1 MSYGHGRPILLR
13 RCKQLRKTASSRH
26 VTQASPK
33 KSLSSRA
40 VFALRRDWQLYVFMI
55 LPVLYILIFKYYPMT
70 GLQLAFRNYRA
81 RDGLYGSEWIW
92 FDNFIKF
99 FKSYQFSRTLR
110 NTLVLSAYTLVC
122 DTIIPISFALILN
135 CVEKPRFK
143 KISQTIVTLP
153 HFISVVVLI
162 GIVMQVL
169 NSRTG
174 LYGILYE
181 SITGEYPADIFGKL
195 GAFRHVYVWSG
206 VWQNFGWNAI
216 IYIATLAGVDAGL
229 HEAAQLD
236 GASRFQRVLHVD
248 LPHIMPTVITLTI
261 MNIGKLMSLGY
272 EKALLLQ
279 NSLNLEY
286 SELISTYVYRVG
298 LSGEVRSD
306 FSYATAID
314 FFNAIVNLILIIVA
328 NKASKK
334 ISDTSL
340 W

>member
-1 MSYGHGRPILLR
+1 M
-13 RCKQLRKTASSRH
+13 RKTASTTIAAPTLREK
-26 VTQASPK
+26 P
-33 KSLSSRA
+33 LGRRILL
-40 VFALRRDWQLYVFMI
+40 ALRRDWQLYAFML
-55 LPVLYILIFKYYPMT
+55 LPIIYILIFKYYPMT
-70 GLQLAFRNYRA
+70 GLQLGFRKYRA
-81 RDGLYGSEWIW
+81 KDGLYGSEWIW
-92 FDNFIKF
+92 FDNFIRF
-99 FKSYQFSRTLR
+99 FKSYQFSRTLK
-110 NTLVLSAYTLVC
+110 NTLILSAYQLICNTF
-122 DTIIPISFALILN
+122 IPIAFALTLN
-135 CVEKPRFK
+135 CVEKPKFK
-143 KISQTIVTLP
+143 KITQTIVTLP
-153 HFISVVVLI
+153 HFVSVVVLI

-181 SITGEYPADIFGKL
+181 SVIGEYPTDIFSQL
-195 GAFRHVYVWSG
+195 GSFRHVFVWSG
-206 VWQNFGWNAI
+206 VWQNFGWSSI
-216 IYIATLAGVDAGL
+216 IYIATLSGVDGGL

-248 LPHIMPTVITLTI
+248 LPHILPTAITLTI

-314 FFNAIVNLILIIVA
+314 CFNAVVNLILIILA
-328 NKASKK
+328 NRASKK
-334 ISDTSL
+334 VSDTSL

>member
-1 MSYGHGRPILLR
+1 MDAQHSMEV
-13 RCKQLRKTASSRH
+13 QSVRKTASPTTAPSL
-26 VTQASPK
+26 QK
-33 KSLSSRA
+33 KTLGRRILLALS
-40 VFALRRDWQLYVFMI
+40 RDWQLYVFML
-55 LPVLYILIFKYYPMT
+55 LPIVYILIFKYYPMT
-70 GLQLAFRNYRA
+70 GLQLAFRKYKA
-81 RDGLYGSEWIW
+81 KDGLYGSEWIW

-99 FKSYQFSRTLR
+99 FESYQFSRTLK
-110 NTLVLSAYTLVC
+110 N
-122 DTIIPISFALILN
+122 TIILSLYQLTCNTVIPIAFALTLN
-135 CVEKPRFK
+135 CIERPKFK
-143 KISQTIVTLP
+143 KITQTIVTLP

-169 NSRTG
+169 NSRIG

-181 SITGEYPADIFGKL
+181 SLTGEYPEDIF
-195 GAFRHVYVWSG
+195 ANVNSFRHIYVWSG
-206 VWQNFGWNAI
+206 IWQNFGWSSI
-216 IYIATLAGVDAGL
+216 IYIATLSGVDGGL

-236 GASRFQRVLHVD
+236 GASRFQRAIHVD
-248 LPHIMPTVITLTI
+248 LPHILPTVITLTI

-279 NSLNLEY
+279 NSLNLEH

-306 FSYATAID
+306 LSYATAID
-314 FFNAIVNLILIIVA
+314 FFNAVVNLTLIILA
-328 NKASKK
+328 NRASKK

>member
-1 MSYGHGRPILLR
+1 MDAQFTMEVQPV
-13 RCKQLRKTASSRH
+13 RKTASPPNAAPTLYR
-26 VTQASPK
+26 
-33 KSLSSRA
+33 KSLGTR
-40 VFALRRDWQLYVFMI
+40 VLLALKRDWQLYVFML
-55 LPVLYILIFKYYPMT
+55 LPVVYLLIFKYYPMT
-70 GLQLAFRNYRA
+70 GLQLAFRKYRA

-99 FKSYQFSRTLR
+99 FESYQFSRTLK
-110 NTLVLSAYTLVC
+110 NTIILSAYTLIC
-122 DTIIPISFALILN
+122 NTIIPIAFALTLN
-135 CVEKPRFK
+135 CVEKPKFK
-143 KISQTIVTLP
+143 KITQTIVTLP

-174 LYGILYE
+174 IYGILYE
-181 SITGEYPADIFGKL
+181 SLTGQYPEDIFGQL
-195 GAFRHVYVWSG
+195 GSFRHVYVWSG
-206 VWQNFGWNAI
+206 VWQSFGWNAI
-216 IYIATLAGVDAGL
+216 IYIATLSGVDAGL

-236 GASRFQRVLHVD
+236 GASRFKRVLHVD
-248 LPHIMPTVITLTI
+248 LPHIMPTAITLTI

-279 NSLNLEY
+279 NSLNLEH

-306 FSYATAID
+306 FSFATAID
-314 FFNAIVNLILIIVA
+314 FFNAVVNLILIVVA

-334 ISDTSL
+334 VSDTSL

>member
-1 MSYGHGRPILLR
+1 
-13 RCKQLRKTASSRH
+13 
-26 VTQASPK
+26 
-33 KSLSSRA
+33 
-40 VFALRRDWQLYVFMI
+40 
-55 LPVLYILIFKYYPMT
+55 MT
-70 GLQLAFRNYRA
+70 GLQLGFRNYKA

-99 FKSYQFSRTLR
+99 FQSYQFSRTLK
-110 NTLVLSAYTLVC
+110 NTIILSLYTLVC
-122 DTIIPISFALILN
+122 NTIIPIAFALTLN

-143 KISQTIVTLP
+143 KVTQSIVTLP
-153 HFISVVVLI
+153 HFISVVVLV
-162 GIVMQVL
+162 GIVMQVF

-174 LYGILYE
+174 IYGILYE
-181 SITGEYPADIFGKL
+181 SLTGHYPEDIFGKL
-195 GAFRHVYVWSG
+195 KSFRHVYVWSG
-206 VWQNFGWNAI
+206 VWQSFGWNAI

-236 GASRFQRVLHVD
+236 GASRFKRVLHVD
-248 LPHIMPTVITLTI
+248 LPHIMPTIITLTI

-279 NSLNLEY
+279 NSLNLEH

-314 FFNAIVNLILIIVA
+314 FFNAVVNLILIVMA
-328 NKASKK
+328 NRVSKK
-334 ISDTSL
+334 VSDTSL

>member
-1 MSYGHGRPILLR
+1 MI
-13 RCKQLRKTASSRH
+13 
-26 VTQASPK
+26 
-33 KSLSSRA
+33 
-40 VFALRRDWQLYVFMI
+40 FALRRDWQLYVFMI
-55 LPVLYILIFKYYPMT
+55 LPVLYLLIFKYYPMT
-70 GLQLAFRNYRA
+70 GLQLAFRNYKA

-99 FKSYQFSRTLR
+99 FESYQFSRTLR
-110 NTLVLSAYTLVC
+110 NTIILSAYTLIC
-122 DTIIPISFALILN
+122 NTLIPITFALVLN
-135 CVEKPRFK
+135 CIEKPKFK
-143 KISQTIVTLP
+143 KITQTIVTLP
-153 HFISVVVLI
+153 HFISVVVLV
-162 GIVMQVL
+162 GIFMQVL
-169 NSRTG
+169 NSRVG
-174 LYGILYE
+174 IYGIIYE
-181 SITGEYPADIFGKL
+181 AITGTYPEDIFGKL

-206 VWQNFGWNAI
+206 VWQSFGWNAI
-216 IYIATLAGVDAGL
+216 IYIATLSGVDAGL

-248 LPHIMPTVITLTI
+248 LPHIMPTAITLTI

-314 FFNAIVNLILIIVA
+314 FFNAVVNLILIVVA

-334 ISDTSL
+334 VSDTSL

>member
-1 MSYGHGRPILLR
+1 M
-13 RCKQLRKTASSRH
+13 RKTASPTIAAPTLR
-26 VTQASPK
+26 K
-33 KSLSSRA
+33 KSLGRRILL
-40 VFALRRDWQLYVFMI
+40 ALQRDWQLYALLL
-55 LPVLYILIFKYYPMT
+55 LPILYILIFKYYPMT
-70 GLQLAFRNYRA
+70 GLQLAFRKYRA
-81 RDGLYGSEWIW
+81 KDGLYGSEWVW
-92 FDNFIKF
+92 FDNFIRF
-99 FKSYQFSRTLR
+99 FGSYQFSRTLK
-110 NTLVLSAYTLVC
+110 NTIILSAYQLICNTV
-122 DTIIPISFALILN
+122 IPIAFALTLN
-135 CVEKPRFK
+135 CIEKPRFK
-143 KISQTIVTLP
+143 KITQTIVTLP

-169 NSRTG
+169 NSRIG

-181 SITGEYPADIFGKL
+181 SLTGEYPKDIFGQL
-195 GAFRHVYVWSG
+195 GSFRHIFVWSG
-206 VWQNFGWNAI
+206 IWQNFGWSAI
-216 IYIATLAGVDAGL
+216 IYIATLSGVDSGL

-248 LPHIMPTVITLTI
+248 LPHILPTAITLTI

-279 NSLNLEY
+279 NSLNLEH

-314 FFNAIVNLILIIVA
+314 FFNAVVNLILIIVA

-334 ISDTSL
+334 VSDTSL

>member
-1 MSYGHGRPILLR
+1 MCYGHGHPHLPW
-13 RCKQLRKTASSRH
+13 RCNHLRKTASPPKQAPALGKKALGSR
-26 VTQASPK
+26 VI
-33 KSLSSRA
+33 
-40 VFALRRDWQLYVFMI
+40 FALRRDWQLYLFMI
-55 LPVLYILIFKYYPMT
+55 LPVIYILIFKYGPMT
-70 GLQLAFRNYRA
+70 GLQLAFRNYKA
-81 RDGLYGSEWIW
+81 KDGLYGSEWIW

-99 FKSYQFSRTLR
+99 FESYQFSRTLK
-110 NTLVLSAYTLVC
+110 NTIILSAYTLIC
-122 DTIIPISFALILN
+122 NTIIPITFALILN
-135 CVEKPRFK
+135 CVEMPRFK
-143 KISQTIVTLP
+143 KITQTIVTLP

-181 SITGEYPADIFGKL
+181 SITGKYPEDIFGQL
-195 GAFRHVYVWSG
+195 GSFRHVYVWSG
-206 VWQNFGWNAI
+206 VWQSFGWNAI
-216 IYIATLAGVDAGL
+216 IYIATLSGVDNGL

-248 LPHIMPTVITLTI
+248 LPHIMPTAITLTI

-286 SELISTYVYRVG
+286 SELISAYVYRVG

-306 FSYATAID
+306 FAYATAID
-314 FFNAIVNLILIIVA
+314 FFNAIINLILIVVA
-328 NKASKK
+328 NRASKK
-334 ISDTSL
+334 VSDTSL

>member
-1 MSYGHGRPILLR
+1 M
-13 RCKQLRKTASSRH
+13 RKTASPEKAAP
-26 VTQASPK
+26 TLYK
-33 KSLSSRA
+33 KSLGTRL
-40 VFALRRDWQLYVFMI
+40 VLALKRDWQLYLFML
-55 LPVLYILIFKYYPMT
+55 LPILYILIFKYYPMT
-70 GLQLAFRNYRA
+70 GLQLAFRKYRA

-99 FKSYQFSRTLR
+99 FESYQFTRTLK
-110 NTLVLSAYTLVC
+110 NTINLSAYQLICSTV
-122 DTIIPISFALILN
+122 IPIAFALTLN

-143 KISQTIVTLP
+143 KITQTIVTLP

-169 NSRTG
+169 NSRVG
-174 LYGILYE
+174 LYGIIYE
-181 SITGEYPADIFGKL
+181 RLTGQYPDDIF
-195 GAFRHVYVWSG
+195 ANVDSFRHVYVWSG
-206 VWQNFGWNAI
+206 IWQNFGWSAI
-216 IYIATLAGVDAGL
+216 IYIATLSGVDSGL

-248 LPHIMPTVITLTI
+248 LPHILPTAITLSI

-279 NSLNLEY
+279 NSLNLEQ

-314 FFNAIVNLILIIVA
+314 FFNAVVNLILIIVA
-328 NKASKK
+328 NRASKK
-334 ISDTSL
+334 VSDTSL

>member
-1 MSYGHGRPILLR
+1 MDAQLSMEVRPV
-13 RCKQLRKTASSRH
+13 RKTASPPTSAP
-26 VTQASPK
+26 TLQK
-33 KSLSSRA
+33 KSLGRRILL
-40 VFALRRDWQLYVFMI
+40 ALRRDWQLYAFMS
-55 LPVLYILIFKYYPMT
+55 LPVLYILIFKYFPMT
-70 GLQLAFRNYRA
+70 GLQLAFRKYKPK
-81 RDGLYGSEWIW
+81 DGLYGSEWVW
-92 FDNFIKF
+92 FDNFVKF
-99 FKSYQFSRTLR
+99 FESYQFERTLK
-110 NTLVLSAYTLVC
+110 NTLILSAYQLTC
-122 DTIIPISFALILN
+122 NTFIPIAFALTLN
-135 CVEKPRFK
+135 CIEMPRFK
-143 KISQTIVTLP
+143 KITQTIVTLP

-169 NSRTG
+169 NSRIG

-181 SITGEYPADIFGKL
+181 SITGRYPDDIF
-195 GAFRHVYVWSG
+195 ADVNSFRHVYVWSG
-206 VWQNFGWNAI
+206 VWQNFGWSSI
-216 IYIATLAGVDAGL
+216 IYIATLSGVDGGL

-236 GASRFQRVLHVD
+236 GASRFKRVLHVD
-248 LPHIMPTVITLTI
+248 LPHIMPTAITLAI

-279 NSLNLEY
+279 NSLNLEH

-314 FFNAIVNLILIIVA
+314 FFNAVVNLILIIVA

-334 ISDTSL
+334 VADTSL

>member
-1 MSYGHGRPILLR
+1 
-13 RCKQLRKTASSRH
+13 
-26 VTQASPK
+26 
-33 KSLSSRA
+33 
-40 VFALRRDWQLYVFMI
+40 MI
-55 LPVLYILIFKYYPMT
+55 LPVLYILIFKYGPMT
-70 GLQLAFRNYRA
+70 GLQLAFRNYKA
-81 RDGLYGSEWIW
+81 KDGLYGSEWIW

-110 NTLVLSAYTLVC
+110 NTIVLSVYTLTCNTV
-122 DTIIPISFALILN
+122 IPITFALILN

-143 KISQTIVTLP
+143 KITQTIVTLP
-153 HFISVVVLI
+153 HFISVVVLV
-162 GIVMQVL
+162 GIFMQIL
-169 NSRTG
+169 NSRVG
-174 LYGILYE
+174 IYGIIYE
-181 SITGEYPADIFGKL
+181 AITGTYPEDIFGKL
-195 GAFRHVYVWSG
+195 DAFRHVYVWSG
-206 VWQNFGWNAI
+206 VWQSFGWNAI
-216 IYIATLAGVDAGL
+216 IYIATLSGVDSGL

-248 LPHIMPTVITLTI
+248 LPHIMPTAITLTI

-314 FFNAIVNLILIIVA
+314 FFNAVVNLILIVVA
-328 NKASKK
+328 NKASKRV
-334 ISDTSL
+334 SDTSL

>member
-1 MSYGHGRPILLR
+1 M
-13 RCKQLRKTASSRH
+13 RKTATPPTNAPVLGKKTLASR
-26 VTQASPK
+26 V
-33 KSLSSRA
+33 
-40 VFALRRDWQLYVFMI
+40 VFALRRDWQLYILMI
-55 LPVLYILIFKYYPMT
+55 LPVIYILVFKYGPMT
-70 GLQLAFRNYRA
+70 GLQLAFRNYKA

-99 FKSYQFSRTLR
+99 FKSFQFLRTLK
-110 NTLVLSAYTLVC
+110 NTIILSGYTLIC
-122 DTIIPISFALILN
+122 NTIIPITFALILN

-174 LYGILYE
+174 LYGIIYE
-181 SITGEYPADIFGKL
+181 SITGHYPEDIFGQL
-195 GAFRHVYVWSG
+195 DSFRHVYVWSG
-206 VWQNFGWNAI
+206 VWQSFGWNAI
-216 IYIATLAGVDAGL
+216 IYIATLAGVDSGL

-248 LPHIMPTVITLTI
+248 LPHIMPTAITLTI

-279 NSLNLEY
+279 NSLNLEH

-306 FSYATAID
+306 FSYAIAID
-314 FFNAIVNLILIIVA
+314 FFNAIVNLILIILA

-334 ISDTSL
+334 VSDTSL